1 MSKTTEK
8 TAEETYRERARD
20 VHALLD
26 FLGQEIRM
34 HEDYSEKDGIDW
46 SACGSMGH
54 WRERLLE
61 TLISVMGAYD
71 ETEARKMIEDALD
84 DAKA

>member
-1 MSKTTEK
+1 
-8 TAEETYRERARD
+8 
-20 VHALLD
+20 
-26 FLGQEIRM
+26 
-34 HEDYSEKDGIDW
+34 
-46 SACGSMGH
+46 MGH

>member
-1 MSKTTEK
+1 MEKTTTK
-8 TAEETYRERARD
+8 TAEQTYNENARD

-26 FLGQEIRM
+26 FLGQEIAM
-34 HEDYSEKDGIDW
+34 HEDFAKAEGINW
-46 SACGSMGH
+46 AHSGSMGH
-54 WRERLLE
+54 WRERLME